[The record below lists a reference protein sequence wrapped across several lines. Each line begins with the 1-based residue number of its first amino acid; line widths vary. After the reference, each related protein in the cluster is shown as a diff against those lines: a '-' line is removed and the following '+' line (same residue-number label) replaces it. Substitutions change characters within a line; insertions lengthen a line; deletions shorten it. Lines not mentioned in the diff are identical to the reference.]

1 MGLMEKTT
9 HKTSR
14 SHELAQVGLAARRAA
29 VDVLEAVIDNGRSLD
44 DVLDRDAGL
53 SSLRALIAKD
63 RALARAIVG
72 TALRRRGQITDA
84 LDRLLD
90 QPLPGRAR
98 RVTHILHVAA
108 AQILFMDVPDH
119 AAVSLG
125 VTTTAGHI
133 KTRSWKNLVNGVL
146 RNLARRR
153 AAILADQD
161 AERLNTPDW
170 LWRRWTESYG
180 AETARAI
187 AAMHLVEPALDLTVR
202 ADPKAWAE
210 RLGADLLPG
219 GSLRLVAPGAVEH
232 IDGFSEGAWWVQD
245 LAASIPARLFGDV
258 AGKRVADLCAAPGGK
273 TVQLAAAGADVT
285 AVDISSARLA
295 RLGEN
300 LGRLGL
306 DAHRVTADLLDWAP
320 KEPFDAVLLDAPCSS
335 TGTIRRHPDILLTKR
350 DTDIASLAER
360 QEKLLRRAVEWVRPG
375 GLLVYSTCSLEPE
388 EGEAQIARLLA
399 GDDRFERVAVAA
411 NEVWGLDE
419 IVTSA
424 GEIRSLPCHLRREDP
439 RLSGLD
445 GFFAAR
451 LRRRPSR

>member
-1 MGLMEKTT
+1 
-9 HKTSR
+9 
-14 SHELAQVGLAARRAA
+14 
-29 VDVLEAVIDNGRSLD
+29 
-44 DVLDRDAGL
+44 
-53 SSLRALIAKD
+53 
-63 RALARAIVG
+63 
-72 TALRRRGQITDA
+72 
-84 LDRLLD
+84 
-90 QPLPGRAR
+90 
-98 RVTHILHVAA
+98 
-108 AQILFMDVPDH
+108 MDVPDH

-285 AVDISSARLA
+285 AVDISSAA
-295 RLGEN
+295 
-300 LGRLGL
+300 
-306 DAHRVTADLLDWAP
+306 VQLDWNDPAP
-320 KEPFDAVLLDAPCSS
+320 SRHSPDQARHRYREPCRTAGKAAAPGSGVGPSRGPSRLFDLFAGAGGGRGPDRPAVGGGRPF
-335 TGTIRRHPDILLTKR
+335 
-350 DTDIASLAER
+350 
-360 QEKLLRRAVEWVRPG
+360 RAG
-375 GLLVYSTCSLEPE
+375 C
-388 EGEAQIARLLA
+388 
-399 GDDRFERVAVAA
+399 
-411 NEVWGLDE
+411 
-419 IVTSA
+419 
-424 GEIRSLPCHLRREDP
+424 
-439 RLSGLD
+439 
-445 GFFAAR
+445 
-451 LRRRPSR
+451 RRRQRGLGA